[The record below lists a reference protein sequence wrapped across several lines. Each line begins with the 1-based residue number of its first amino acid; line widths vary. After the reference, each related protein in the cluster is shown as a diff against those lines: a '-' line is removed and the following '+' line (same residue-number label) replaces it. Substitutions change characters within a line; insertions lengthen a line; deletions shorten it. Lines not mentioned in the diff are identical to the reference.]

1 MKRST
6 SHCKKT
12 VHWTTHS
19 KKRKYLKAL
28 VSLLSVV
35 VTFGILWY
43 VMFLFLFFFSFFH
56 RGQTTAPGLS
66 PEVMALAARNNG
78 NTTTPRTLL
87 TRENPPPSEEVS
99 KWKTPSQRSVIQ
111 SKKHLRFADG
121 TISEPEPAFSLPSGL
136 SRPLVKGTA
145 GSGYGIAEAHEYSAH
160 AENMESR
167 EGVLEV
173 EDLEQER
180 NGGDLSSLS
189 SVEEDDF
196 RRGLENLDANIA
208 RIQKSLR
215 ETALRT

>member
-1 MKRST
+1 MYIGLL
-6 SHCKKT
+6 
-12 VHWTTHS
+12 V
-19 KKRKYLKAL
+19 RKNESILKPW
-28 VSLLSVV
+28 SYFFWGV
-35 VTFGILWY
+35 VTFGILRY
-43 VMFLFLFFFSFFH
+43 VSFFLFH
-56 RGQTTAPGLS
+56 RGQTTALGLS

-99 KWKTPSQRSVIQ
+99 KWKTPSQRSLIQ
-111 SKKHLRFADG
+111 NKKHLRFADG

-145 GSGYGIAEAHEYSAH
+145 GSGYGIADAHEYSAH

-167 EGVLEV
+167 KGVLEM
-173 EDLEQER
+173 EDLEEER

-189 SVEEDDF
+189 SGEEDDF

>member
-1 MKRST
+1 ML
-6 SHCKKT
+6 C
-12 VHWTTHS
+12 
-19 KKRKYLKAL
+19 
-28 VSLLSVV
+28 
-35 VTFGILWY
+35 FC
-43 VMFLFLFFFSFFH
+43 FCFFSFFR

-99 KWKTPSQRSVIQ
+99 KWKTPSQRSLIQ
-111 SKKHLRFADG
+111 NKKHLRFADG

-145 GSGYGIAEAHEYSAH
+145 GSGYGIADAHEYSAH

-167 EGVLEV
+167 KGVLEM
-173 EDLEQER
+173 EDLEEER

-189 SVEEDDF
+189 SGEEDDF